1 MPVRDNVRER
11 RRERIRQLVGQRE
24 IEETTKA
31 EKIVGGAV
39 KPDRVIEEASSQ
51 DHIQA
56 LASHFDAYPVEP
68 PAAPWADTPRS
79 RTNHSTSN
87 TEDPELWWKEREK
100 LLKSRQPGW
109 QGVKGITSTS
119 TNRVENPTRNFD
131 MTRLIQGFMARLI
144 ISGLLFA
151 AVWGWLKLG
160 LPGSVE
166 ARSWMVTSVTRDM
179 DFQAIEAW
187 YGQTFGGTPTFFPFN
202 RNETVTK
209 EVSAILKPEQTVIPV
224 QGRLIQ
230 SFTENGTGVKVAA
243 TGGSDVKAIY
253 TGRVQQVT
261 KDNKGGF
268 TILVLHSNHILSVYG
283 SLEKTSVKPN
293 DWVETGQMLGQ
304 LPVSAS
310 GAEQA
315 VLYFAVQQNGKTLDP
330 ASVVSF
336 D

>member
-11 RRERIRQLVGQRE
+11 RRERIRQLIGQRA
-24 IEETTKA
+24 IEETTMA
-31 EKIVGGAV
+31 EIIVEGAA
-39 KPDRVIEEASSQ
+39 KPKKVIEEVFSP
-51 DHIQA
+51 DHIRA
-56 LASHFDAYPVEP
+56 GPPRIDAYPVQP
-68 PAAPWADTPRS
+68 PATPRAEIS
-79 RTNHSTSN
+79 RSGANDSTSG

-100 LLKSRQPGW
+100 QLKSGQTGW
-109 QGVKGITSTS
+109 QGVKGIPSTS

-131 MTRLIQGFMARLI
+131 MTKLIQGFMARLV

-166 ARSWMVTSVTRDM
+166 TRSWMVTSVTRDM

-202 RNETVTK
+202 RNQTDTK
-209 EVSAILKPEQTVIPV
+209 EVSAILKPEQTAIPV

-243 TGGSDVKAIY
+243 TGGSEVRAIF
-253 TGRVQQVT
+253 TGRVLQVT
-261 KDNKGGF
+261 KDHKGGF
-268 TILVLHSNHILSVYG
+268 TILVQHQNHILSVYG
-283 SLEKTSVKPN
+283 NLEKASVKPN
-293 DWVETGQMLGQ
+293 DWVETGQLLGQ
-304 LPVSAS
+304 LPSSGS
-310 GAEQA
+310 GAKQA